1 MARMRQE
8 PALDW
13 AVTIRLPHDLE
24 EQVREIAASRLVPPA
39 VALRQLVKERL
50 DELRHDDDAW
60 AYTPEHIAAV
70 EQARAEARAGRV
82 YALSPAALARL
93 AANPNGA
100 DELER
105 LAARTV
111 SPSRVDD
118 GHEAQRE

>member
-1 MARMRQE
+1 MARIRQE

-50 DELRHDDDAW
+50 DELQRDDDAW

-70 EQARAEARAGRV
+70 EQAHAEARAGRV
-82 YALSPAALARL
+82 YTMSPVTLARL
-93 AANPNGA
+93 AANPNGVG
-100 DELER
+100 ELER
-105 LAARTV
+105 LAVRAV
-111 SPSRVDD
+111 SPLQADD
-118 GHEAQRE
+118 GREA